1 MKFTLGPKARSAGV
15 RLEAFDAIGSTNA
28 EALIRARAGE
38 TGPCWF
44 VTTEQ
49 TSGRG
54 RRNRVW
60 TAPRGNLAS
69 SILEV
74 LDVPPSVAATLGF
87 AAGLA
92 LEQALR
98 QVSVEA
104 VMRAPDSAANDYRLK
119 WPNDVLAGAGKLAG
133 ILLEAETQAN
143 GRLAV
148 VVGIGT
154 NVIAAP
160 EGTPYPAT
168 CLHRLGVSASAEDL
182 FAALSD
188 AWQDMRGI
196 WDNGRGFADIRT
208 LWLERAAG
216 LGQPVSIKSGTS
228 TISGIFDT
236 IDDTGCMIVTTADR
250 KRIPIAAGD
259 VYFGD
264 IASAKATEE

>member
-1 MKFTLGPKARSAGV
+1 MAFTLGPKASRAGV
-15 RLEAFDAIGSTNA
+15 GLQVFDETGSTNIDA
-28 EALIRARAGE
+28 MEYARAG
-38 TGPCWF
+38 GQAPCWF
-44 VTTEQ
+44 VTTMQ
-49 TSGRG
+49 TAGRG

-69 SILEV
+69 SVLEI
-74 LDVPPSVAATLGF
+74 LDVTPSVAATLGF
-87 AAGLA
+87 AAGVA
-92 LEQALR
+92 LEKALR
-98 QVSVEA
+98 QISVEA
-104 VMRAPDSAANDYRLK
+104 AMRAPDSAANDYRLK
-119 WPNDVLAGAGKLAG
+119 WPNDILAGGAKLVG
-133 ILLEAETQAN
+133 LNLEAEARPD
-143 GRLAV
+143 GKLAV
-148 VVGIGT
+148 VVGMGT
-154 NVIAAP
+154 NVVA
-160 EGTPYPAT
+160 TPDNMPYAT
-168 CLHRLGVSASAEDL
+168 ACLHTLGVSGSAEDL

-188 AWQDMRGI
+188 TWQDMRGV

-236 IDDTGCMIVTTADR
+236 IDGTGCMIVTTADR

>member
-1 MKFTLGPKARSAGV
+1 MTFTLGPRARAAGV
-15 RLEAFDAIGSTNA
+15 KLAAFDSIGSTNA

-49 TSGRG
+49 TAGRG

-74 LDVPPSVAATLGF
+74 LDVAPSVAATLGF

-92 LEQALR
+92 LERALR

-104 VMRAPDSAANDYRLK
+104 AMRSPDSAANDYRLK
-119 WPNDVLAGAGKLAG
+119 WPNDVLAGPAKLAG
-133 ILLEAETQAN
+133 ILLEAEMLAN
-143 GRLAV
+143 NRLAV

-154 NVIAAP
+154 NVVAAP

-168 CLHRLGVSASAEDL
+168 CLHALGVSASAADL
-182 FAALSD
+182 FSALSET
-188 AWQDMRGI
+188 WQEMRGI
-196 WDNGRGFADIRT
+196 WDDGRGFPDIRN
-208 LWLERAAG
+208 LWLDRAAG

-228 TISGIFDT
+228 VISGIFDT
-236 IDDTGCMIVTTADR
+236 IDDTGCMIVVTADR
-250 KRIPIAAGD
+250 KRLPIAAGD

-264 IASAKATEE
+264 TASARAHN